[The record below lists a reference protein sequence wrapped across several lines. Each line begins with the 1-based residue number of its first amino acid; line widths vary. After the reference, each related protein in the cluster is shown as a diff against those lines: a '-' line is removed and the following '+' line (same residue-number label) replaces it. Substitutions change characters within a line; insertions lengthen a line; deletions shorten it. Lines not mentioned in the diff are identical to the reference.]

1 MARAGA
7 FLAKV
12 VEAQVSPVSPVTP
25 TRVARAGVSVAR
37 AIVRVTPTRVARA
50 ARAGF

>member
-12 VEAQVSPVSPVTP
+12 VEAQVSPAAPVTP

-37 AIVRVTPTRVARA
+37 ARVTPTRVARA
-50 ARAGF
+50 VRAGF